1 MTNEQIDKAVREI
14 AMLVYA
20 TAQTKQ
26 DEAVIDSG
34 VMLVV
39 NLLQNINTIALKSGV
54 PERA

>member
-39 NLLQNINTIALKSGV
+39 NLLQNINTIALAAK
-54 PERA
+54 